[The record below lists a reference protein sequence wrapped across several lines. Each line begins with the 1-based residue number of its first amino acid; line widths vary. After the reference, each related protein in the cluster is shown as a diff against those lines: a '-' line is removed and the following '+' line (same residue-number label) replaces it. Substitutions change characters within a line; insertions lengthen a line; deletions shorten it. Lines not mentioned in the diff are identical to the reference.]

1 MYFLPVSL
9 FLISIWDNFGAT
21 TADSSCMNWILM
33 LYIFKRKASVQRS
46 KTHFP
51 LPDKPQ
57 GLFVCFTGPLEHIGK
72 WKQRSVLSLPWL
84 FFHKTT
90 ISYWSVLND
99 KHKCLGKTQFLL
111 TFSNYFYMAAEIL
124 WVGKINTSLILI
136 LLFSFFFFKLN
147 PFCVLPAYIWLTDI
161 SLFWHYKG
169 IGMSSCFT
177 FMPDLQTQQACQS
190 HKDFTLKNIQKIPS
204 PGQDIKTK
212 NKEIAPQNEHFV
224 CRN

>member
-124 WVGKINTSLILI
+124 WVGKINTSLVLI
-136 LLFSFFFFKLN
+136 LLFSFFFLNWILFVFYQLIYDSQIFPSFDTIKELGCQVVSHSCLICKLSRH
-147 PFCVLPAYIWLTDI
+147 VSRTKILP
-161 SLFWHYKG
+161 
-169 IGMSSCFT
+169 
-177 FMPDLQTQQACQS
+177 
-190 HKDFTLKNIQKIPS
+190 
-204 PGQDIKTK
+204 
-212 NKEIAPQNEHFV
+212 
-224 CRN
+224 